1 MKLKEIFDRM
11 IRAGI
16 ERDPRGRE
24 NVERELGWLNEE
36 YESMPEK
43 EKELFDVERLTNPY
57 DDSRILNGDPDT
69 DIGSVMVGIDIEV
82 GEILLADR
90 LRSGGGRVDLV
101 LAHHPEGR
109 AMANFFR
116 VMNMQVEMLHL
127 AGVPVTA
134 AEGLMDGRIKEVER
148 RVMASNHDR
157 TVDVARLLNVPLICV
172 HTPSDNQVSAHL
184 QELFDREKPGR
195 VKDVRELLLGFPEYE
210 KAAREGS
217 GLKLVAGSESN
228 RAGKVLVDMTGGT
241 SGAKEIYE
249 KLGQAEIGTIVG
261 MHIPEDHRKEAKK
274 HHINVLIAGHMSSDS
289 LGLNLLLD
297 SSLDSGVEVV
307 PVSGFHRVPRN

>member
-1 MKLKEIFDRM
+1 M
-11 IRAGI
+11 
-16 ERDPRGRE
+16 
-24 NVERELGWLNEE
+24 
-36 YESMPEK
+36 SEK
-43 EKELFDVERLTNPY
+43 DKKLFDVERLTNPY
-57 DDSRILNGDPDT
+57 DDSRILNGDPGT
-69 DIGSVMVGIDIEV
+69 EVKSIMVGIDVEV

-90 LRSGGGRVDLV
+90 LRSNGIPVDLV
-101 LAHHPEGR
+101 MAHHPEGR

-116 VMNMQVEMLHL
+116 VMSMQVEMLHL

-134 AEGLMDGRIKEVER
+134 AEGLMDTRIKEVER
-148 RVMASNHDR
+148 RILGSNHNRALD
-157 TVDVARLLNVPLICV
+157 AAKLLDIPLMCV
-172 HTPSDNQVSAHL
+172 HTPSDNQVSSHL

-210 KAAREGS
+210 RAARDGA
-217 GLKLVAGSESN
+217 GLKLVAGSETN
-228 RAGKVLVDMTGGT
+228 RAGTVLVDMTGGT

-249 KLGQAEIGTIVG
+249 KLGQTDIGTIVG

-297 SSLDSGVEVV
+297 KSLEDSVEVV
-307 PVSGFHRVPRN
+307 PVSGFHRVSRI